1 MFVNTRALINAPC
14 KMIYEDDHGKVKT
27 EYPAV
32 DCSEDCKH
40 CGWNPKEAERRMT
53 TGKIVEKSGIKT
65 LYFKRS

>member
-14 KMIYEDDHGKVKT
+14 KMIYEDDRDKVKT

-40 CGWNPKEAERRMT
+40 CGWNPKEAERRMA
-53 TGKIVEKSGIKT
+53 TGKIVEKYGLKT
-65 LYFKRS
+65 LHFNRA